1 MSVGERR
8 RLHPAAIAVYSAAAF
23 RGAIFPL
30 VILVGMSL
38 LGGGLDAHGLVRGA
52 IYGALGVA
60 ISLVSG
66 YVRWNTT
73 TYWIA
78 DDAIHHHSG
87 LLRQQDTK
95 VPLERVEALD
105 VHQGP
110 LQRAFG
116 VLAVEVQTGAAAKGG
131 EISLPALTPGAVQE
145 LRAARPGAAAPVDAP
160 AGPQRRLA
168 GRDLAIAALT
178 AGQLGLVLPVLA
190 AAGQVVQQITDEKH
204 GRREAERL
212 LPHTVTAIVLVV
224 L

>member
-145 LRAARPGAAAPVDAP
+145 LRAARPGAAVAAADAP
-160 AGPQRRLA
+160 AGPRRRLA
-168 GRDLAIAALT
+168 GRQLALAALT

-190 AAGQVVQQITDEKH
+190 AAGQVVQQVFGED
-204 GRREAERL
+204 RRGAQRL
-212 LPHTVTAIVLVV
+212 IPHSETALIG
-224 L
+224 